1 MADFEAQVRAVL
13 DTSQLESS
21 LKSLENTQLKLKNFK
36 ADTSALKDSLQTAI
50 DNTKFTL
57 KIGTVEFSNAANIG
71 KQLGSSVGASMSE
84 RISKQLDNGS
94 IEAAIARV
102 NAQYEKLGTT
112 GNSRLG
118 EIKTQID
125 QLSNLKSKIEI
136 DIDQGQIEGAV
147 SSYNEFNNTLATVKN
162 SLSIVSSESQQFASS
177 LQITTLDNKMQQ
189 WLNQNTTASEEY
201 RAAVE
206 KLKSQLSGFTS
217 SDSPQLNTSQYQ
229 KIAEDFKKIESSAK
243 AAGGAN
249 KSFASSL
256 SGAVKQLTGF
266 YSAIQVVRQG
276 IQMMKDMAKEVVAVD
291 TAMTGLY
298 RVTDLTDAGY
308 SKLYS
313 NMVDSAK
320 EYGATLSDIIDATT
334 TWVKLGFEA
343 DVAQELGNVTT
354 MYQHVADLDTDT
366 AVKNL
371 VTAYKGFEGQLLE
384 LTGGDSAAAVEYVAD
399 IFDKLNNEFA
409 VTASGVGQGLTNCA
423 SALQVAGNSIQQ
435 SAAMLTGITEVTQN
449 SSKAG
454 AALRM
459 LSMRLRG
466 TTAKELEELGEDTEG
481 VIEVT
486 SKLQKTIKDLSGVDI
501 TDVNGQ
507 LRSTYDIMN
516 DLASVWDE
524 LGANQQANVLET
536 IAGKNRAS
544 DVAALIRN
552 WDQVKAA
559 FEASNN
565 AWGTAANEQG
575 IYIESIQGKMDQLKA
590 SWQAFANDFISSDFL
605 KFGVDNLRGLVDALD
620 VVVQNFGAL
629 GTISSGV
636 LAFSVFKKG
645 IPELALTMKTLDE
658 VGWSAETVSAG
669 FSQLGNS
676 FMGFMKTP
684 LGVAT
689 AIGAVTMAISAA
701 VSAYQNYK
709 QKQAEER
716 QEKIDNAM
724 ATQREIDGLTN
735 LYNEYYQAQAAYEN
749 GTGSKEAYNA
759 ATDALCQNLGIEAGQ
774 VAGLIEQY
782 NGLDNALRNS
792 TITKLNEEIAE
803 LTKGLEPAKEAL
815 VDFVDGEILGFGKKN
830 EIFGSDGEI
839 GEKLVDQLYN
849 SGLISDLDYENSVG
863 GYFNFTLG
871 NNGAVDT
878 VEDAIA
884 IYDDAN
890 QMLNALE
897 AGVKEGLYTREE
909 MAASEMYNSL
919 TSLVKDIEPLYE
931 DYSNIVSSMNEDIAR
946 REILTA
952 MNDQIPTTVADYKAF
967 RQAMIDAAMGSNEFV
982 GSQEGIVQAVDNAL
996 ASMQAFKNIA
1006 KQVEQYDAVSA
1017 AFQQGAFGKGG
1028 SLSAAED
1035 QYNQMMDWYNGLSD
1049 KEKELVYKVTIS
1061 TPEASDFDLADWKK
1075 VLNSAVETASVDM
1088 SDIFSDDTFKEG
1100 LEKYQSDIDKLHE
1113 YRQKI
1118 NEGTFTDEDA
1128 AAIIQLHPEFAEAE
1142 DFGAAIDQ
1150 ELETLIGTTYDRE
1163 YKENV
1168 IVDLTPITSDGKVL
1182 SPEELE
1188 DYFNYLVDSGDILA
1202 ADMDKEH
1209 GGLGIVVNIEPV
1221 TDDLDSAYKEAEKRT
1236 EELHK
1241 QQEQYYVDGNK
1252 DIAQEMANSV
1262 NGNVDMLARPQI
1274 EAAELVKKGWEDA
1287 GEGVATLFSSS
1298 FSAGDTSLFSGLKGF
1313 LNEWRST
1320 LSEDQLPGF
1329 DKWSEYI
1336 LNAAAAAEKG
1346 KTSIEQLSD
1355 AVAGVQNI
1363 TTLFSDMQAFNA
1375 TGEGDFVEM
1384 YQQVY
1389 ALAQK
1394 AGGSVGD
1401 AIDMSTGRAKFNLE
1415 IINEWANSYYEA
1427 MYGIENVSD
1436 EQANGL
1442 IDWIAKTEE
1451 AAQKTEALSNAINS
1465 VESANDLL
1473 SKSKSGELG
1482 YLEMLQEVSKMAE
1495 QTNEEMGNFITEDFK
1510 LDEEYVKQWAESI
1523 VDGLDKYGFSDEEI
1537 TQIKLKIGAEIEDKS
1552 AFDTLTDLMSDVD
1565 KASDLIKTS
1574 NKEVEKTGKNSY
1586 ETIQSLMSLIGKDYK
1601 DYITEDGLVDVEKI
1615 AAHYKEK
1622 IQDGVEDED
1631 LKLKMNAKIDGEVDA
1646 SELKSNIDE
1655 AIGNL
1660 TKMQEAL
1667 NKIRSGE
1674 GLTDEET
1681 FELYLEFPNLSEATD
1696 LESGLAAGVENAQNS
1711 LFGFIDT
1718 WAELN
1723 NVPASGVENIKE
1735 AIKGIG
1741 DTSENSAFAL
1751 EQLTSA
1757 LSRVSTL
1764 TDALSKA
1771 KSGDLGII
1779 DMLETAAKL
1788 AEDSGEDI
1796 TKYLKDNGAGGYE
1809 LNEKQIRK
1817 DRIKAYQGMGLDAGT
1832 TRNVENIQKEEEAY
1846 DDLTRTM
1853 SKVEKASSLIKDAN
1867 DEISTSGK
1875 NSLDT
1880 ISSLM
1885 DLYGKDWAQYIS
1897 EGANGEGIKIDTKA
1911 IKQNMLSEIDD
1922 IKDATPEL
1930 KQSLK
1935 TSLDIEFDQ
1944 ETIKDNINEYTSNI
1958 ETLQEALDKIKSG
1971 DFSAKDQFDLISQF
1985 PTLSGRVDDLDV
1997 AIKELIT
2004 DMGTKI
2010 DNTFIEAIANAPTE
2024 TARTNL
2030 INMYEAFKQMRAE
2043 MENAQI
2049 KIDISTE
2056 TEGIE
2061 NFYTAVSESASATGL
2076 SADSIK
2082 TLISRYKEL
2091 SGYDM
2096 ASLFST
2102 SAHGVRLNT
2111 DALYELEDAYQK
2123 QQRAKIDDQIDSLV
2137 AQYKSLTAQINSTT
2151 DSETRLSLE
2160 MQRNKLSGQITEL
2173 SLLSM
2178 QYDGL
2183 TSNYN
2188 KWLHAMETEN
2198 AGGMYENITNNVKA
2212 MKELRK
2218 NGKVGTDE
2226 FKSFAQL
2233 LTNEDLTNASIAEIV
2248 AAFDSGIPKVDRY
2261 FTESSKGCKNFLKD
2275 LNKANEEWAHVN
2287 DNGEWEIKFNSEEWA
2302 KELGISTELVEMMLG
2317 ELEDR
2322 GFKIKFDL
2330 DVENIQTDTIDEV
2343 QRKAQSAVDTL
2354 NELGKNDH
2362 EVKFNLKSTDVDDLN
2377 NQISEAQRI
2386 YNEFLEY
2393 DEEGNVIGINCEAE
2407 GFEEAEYLL
2416 TALIV
2421 SKQNLE
2427 KPAIL
2432 EVDSSGADAGIQ
2444 DAITKIEKFIQ
2455 LKNQLEL
2462 ESSMGGEISPET
2474 TSGLKTAIQDLN
2486 NLSPEI
2492 KADLQLDTPEV
2503 TEALGNIN
2511 ESIELGVE
2519 PNPDDLQTVTSALQ
2533 GIDLESLGLEID
2545 TGTVQEELAAIN
2557 EYTLDDKQLTV
2568 SLVDNAS
2575 EQLSSI
2581 EEQVATL
2588 DGKTV
2593 TITTQVQTEGDPSGD
2608 GSTPEES
2615 SGSTVTIRYE
2625 PDYSAIEGSTPPNPP
2640 DGTVKFNA
2648 DTSAVDAVQPAQKS
2662 GTVTFTVNDTAVQS
2676 YTAPAKTGKVT
2687 YTASMTNW
2695 TPPTKTGKVIYTP
2708 VMSGGAGVDG
2718 TAFAFGTASGKAFK
2732 SGNWGTKDEGTALGG
2747 ELGRRFCD
2755 YIQRCMYQNLSN
2767 CWKTL
2772 KAIRPQ
2778 RKDEI
2783 CLSAMAAKAERIDCM
2798 VQG

>member
-36 ADTSALKDSLQTAI
+36 PDTSALKDSLQTAI

-206 KLKSQLSGFTS
+206 RLKSQLSGFTS

-298 RVTDLTDAGY
+298 RVTDLTDACY

-501 TDVNGQ
+501 TDINGQ

-605 KFGVDNLRGLVDALD
+605 KFGVDSLKGFVDALD

-629 GTISSGV
+629 GTISTGV

-658 VGWSAETVSAG
+658 VGWSASNVS
-669 FSQLGNS
+669 NS
-676 FMGFMKTP
+676 FSLLGQSFKSFMSTP

-724 ATQREIDGLTN
+724 ATQREIDELTN
-735 LYNEYYQAQAAYEN
+735 LYNEYYQAQAAYES

-792 TITKLNEEIAE
+792 TITKLNEEIDE

-815 VDFVDGEILGFGKKN
+815 VDFVDGEIMGFGKKN

-839 GEKLVDQLYN
+839 GEKLVDQLYK

-890 QMLNALE
+890 QMLDALE

-909 MAASEMYNSL
+909 MAASGMYNSL
-919 TSLVKDIEPLYE
+919 TSLIKDIEPLYE

-967 RQAMIDAAMGSNEFV
+967 RQAMIDAALGSNEFV

-996 ASMQAFKNIA
+996 ASMQAFKDIA
-1006 KQVEQYDAVSA
+1006 KQVEQYDTVSA

-1028 SLSAAED
+1028 SLSAAEN

-1061 TPEASDFDLADWKK
+1061 TPEASDFDLADWQK
-1075 VLNSAVETASVDM
+1075 VLNSAVETTSVDM

-1118 NEGTFTDEDA
+1118 TEGTFTDEDA
-1128 AAIIQLHPEFAEAE
+1128 AAIIQLHPEFAETE

-1168 IVDLTPITSDGKVL
+1168 IVDLTPITPDGKVL

-1188 DYFNYLVDSGDILA
+1188 DYYNKIVDSGDILE
-1202 ADMDKEH
+1202 ADKIEN
-1209 GGLGIVVNIEPV
+1209 GGLGIVVNITPV

-1298 FSAGDTSLFSGLKGF
+1298 FSAGDTSLFTGLKGF

-1329 DKWSEYI
+1329 DKLSEYI

-1355 AVAGVQNI
+1355 AVSGVQKI

-1389 ALAQK
+1389 AMAQK

-1415 IINEWANSYYEA
+1415 IINEWADSYYEA
-1427 MYGIENVSD
+1427 MYGIENMSD
-1436 EQANGL
+1436 EQADGL
-1442 IDWIAKTEE
+1442 IGWIEKTEE
-1451 AAQKTEALSNAINS
+1451 AAQKTEALSNVLS
-1465 VESANDLL
+1465 GVGKANDWLT
-1473 SKSKSGELG
+1473 KSKSGELD
-1482 YLEMLQEVSKMAE
+1482 YLDSLQAAAEMAE
-1495 QTNEEMGNFITEDFK
+1495 DSGKEMGYYLKEGLNGELTLDDTKVTE
-1510 LDEEYVKQWAESI
+1510 WAESL
-1523 VDGLDKYGFSDEEI
+1523 VDTLADYGFDEEEI
-1537 TQIKLKIGAEIEDKS
+1537 ENIKLEIGAEVETKS
-1552 AFDTLTDLMSDVD
+1552 AEDQIKDAISKITDL
-1565 KASDLIKTS
+1565 
-1574 NKEVEKTGKNSY
+1574 
-1586 ETIQSLMSLIGKDYK
+1586 
-1601 DYITEDGLVDVEKI
+1601 
-1615 AAHYKEK
+1615 
-1622 IQDGVEDED
+1622 QDA
-1631 LKLKMNAKIDGEVDA
+1631 LKKV
-1646 SELKSNIDE
+1646 
-1655 AIGNL
+1655 
-1660 TKMQEAL
+1660 
-1667 NKIRSGE
+1667 RSGE
-1674 GLTDEET
+1674 GLSDKET
-1681 FELYLEFPNLSEATD
+1681 IELYLAHPELRNFSDLETGLEATIQS
-1696 LESGLAAGVENAQNS
+1696 EQTS
-1711 LFGFIDT
+1711 LFGLIDT

-1741 DTSENSAFAL
+1741 DTSENSTSAI
-1751 EQLTSA
+1751 EQLTNA

-1771 KSGDLGII
+1771 KSGDLGIL

-1796 TKYLKDNGAGGYE
+1796 TKYIKDNGAGGYE

-1817 DRIKAYQGMGLDAGT
+1817 DRIKAYQGMGLDGGM
-1832 TRNVENIQKEEEAY
+1832 TRNIENIQKEEEAY

-1853 SKVEKASSLIKDAN
+1853 SRVEKASSLIKDAN

-1885 DLYGKDWAQYIS
+1885 DLYGKDWAQYIN
-1897 EGANGEGIKIDTKA
+1897 EGANGEGIKIDTNA
-1911 IKQNMLSEIDD
+1911 IKQDMLNAIDD
-1922 IKDATPEL
+1922 AESATPEL
-1930 KQSLK
+1930 KQTLK
-1935 TSLDIEFDQ
+1935 TSLEIEFDQ
-1944 ETIKDNINEYTSNI
+1944 ETIKDNVNEYTSNI